1 MAEKLRKKL
10 FYVTAIV
17 NFIMV
22 AVYEFLTPTMSDDV
36 IYADKVAE
44 ATSFF
49 DLFAQEYE
57 HYMGHTGR
65 SISHIMLRIFLYIG
79 NKAVFNVAAALVF
92 TALSLMI
99 YANIRHKRA
108 YDLRIYVGILVLMW
122 LFDPT
127 ISNSTFWE
135 TGACNYMFTA
145 AIMFAF
151 ITVYRKAFWN
161 DRDSGIGF
169 AIGVFLLGVLAGWC
183 NENTSGGVIV
193 FSLLML
199 IGKWFEKRDFSG
211 FKNWMVTGVVGNI
224 VGYLVMLLSP
234 GNTARAGVE
243 AEEEAHTGILALA
256 ARFLKIT
263 LNIKESYLVLVFVFM
278 VVAIA
283 IAYRTGKAAAFFEAS
298 KGMLLF
304 GFMFLATCYALIMV
318 SQSQLRT
325 YYGASLFLMTGIMQG
340 IAWIVNEGFKEDV
353 VQILVTSIVAIYGVF
368 LLFTYVQE
376 GANLARIKREF
387 DEREVYYIQCVQ
399 EDKLWIKA
407 PKLRPQ
413 WQSRFSMAYD
423 SDISEDKDNWLNMSY
438 CYHYGLDFI
447 EAVEREDW
455 TEY

>member
-1 MAEKLRKKL
+1 MADKLRKKL
-10 FYVTAIV
+10 FYATVAV

-22 AVYEFLTPTMSDDV
+22 AIYEFLTPNMSDDV

-44 ATSFF
+44 AGNFF

-65 SISHIMLRIFLYIG
+65 SVAHFILRIFLFIG
-79 NKAVFNVAAALVF
+79 NKAVFNVVAALVF
-92 TALSLMI
+92 VALSLMI
-99 YANIRHKRA
+99 YYNIEHKKA
-108 YDLRIYVGILVLMW
+108 YDLRIYVGIIVLMW

-151 ITVYRKAFWN
+151 ITLFRKWLKEEKK
-161 DRDSGIGF
+161 SGIGAAAGMF
-169 AIGVFLLGVLAGWC
+169 FLGLLAGWC
-183 NENTSGGVIV
+183 NENTSGGVIL
-193 FSLLML
+193 FTFLML
-199 IGKWFEKRDFSG
+199 FGKWLEKRDFSG
-211 FKNWMVTGVVGNI
+211 IRNWMVTGFAGNLVGFI
-224 VGYLVMLLSP
+224 IMFASP
-234 GNTARAGVE
+234 GNFSRADME
-243 AEEEAHTGILALA
+243 AEEEAHTGIVAFA

-263 LNIKESYLVLVFVFM
+263 LNIKDNYLVLVFVFI

-283 IAYRTGKAAAFFEAS
+283 IAYRTGKLSEFWKAS
-298 KGMLLF
+298 RQMLLF
-304 GFMFLATCYALIMV
+304 GLMALATCYVLIVV

-325 YYGASLFLMTGIMQG
+325 YYGASLFLMTGIVQG
-340 IAWIVNEGFKEDV
+340 FAWIVNRGFTEEL
-353 VQILVTSIVAIYGVF
+353 VQITATSLITVYGVF
-368 LLFTYVQE
+368 LILTYIQE

-387 DEREVYYIQCVQ
+387 DEREVYYLQQV
-399 EDKLWIKA
+399 EEGNLWINA

-413 WQSRFSMAYD
+413 WKTRYSMAYE
-423 SDISEDKDNWLNMSY
+423 SDISEDKDNWLNISY
-438 CYHYGLDFI
+438 CAHYGLDFI